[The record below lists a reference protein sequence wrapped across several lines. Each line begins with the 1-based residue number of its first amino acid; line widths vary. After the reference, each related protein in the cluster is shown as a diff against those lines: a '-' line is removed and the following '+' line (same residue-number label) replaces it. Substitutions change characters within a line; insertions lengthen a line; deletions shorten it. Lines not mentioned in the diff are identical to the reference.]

1 MFCLYFSV
9 STCSENRTG
18 FGIRS
23 SKHSSTSHCLSSK
36 ADVGLR
42 GPKGLGASL
51 KNTKLRAE
59 LNISLEWRRKSQHI
73 SGDFSLAFWDLF
85 RQFSRNIYAE
95 MLSDYNVSTPPH
107 WGPDPLTMW
116 LPPSQ
121 GPCKWGPWSSS
132 FIYFIV
138 SLPLSVW
145 SGADQTSLILSLL
158 ICKMESE

>member
-1 MFCLYFSV
+1 MNPEHRPSKPKDGGLDKSKSFTLLQLQFSYPAFFFFFLNLMFCLYFSV

-59 LNISLEWRRKSQHI
+59 LNISLE
-73 SGDFSLAFWDLF
+73 
-85 RQFSRNIYAE
+85 
-95 MLSDYNVSTPPH
+95 
-107 WGPDPLTMW
+107 
-116 LPPSQ
+116 
-121 GPCKWGPWSSS
+121 
-132 FIYFIV
+132 
-138 SLPLSVW
+138 
-145 SGADQTSLILSLL
+145 
-158 ICKMESE
+158 